1 MPSSSPS
8 IVDDVLSSPGQPLDA
23 GTREWIEPRFGHDFS
38 NVRVHT
44 DARAAKSAQAVNAQ
58 AYTVGR
64 DVVFGAGQYAP
75 QTSAGQQLI
84 AHELTHVSQQSA
96 SSSSQLIRM
105 GEPDSAAEEE
115 ADHVSTEVMRG
126 GTLSGGP
133 SPQSVSLQRQATGAA
148 PQPTSPATSPQA
160 NPQPAP
166 SAPDRSSTSNI
177 RLGGSG
183 NFDAELDRRA
193 ALNAQ
198 RRTANEPCRVTLTV
212 RVRLNFTDTETPSRW
227 TPAEQTRWQNEY
239 IRAVTDRWSFRFL
252 LAPAQACATEP
263 CQVAAAVLHVEPVTS
278 SPHQTVNVLYDRSP
292 EGRGSPSELYRSS
305 VERPGRDL
313 RSNQILATH
322 EVGHMLGLPHVHCN
336 TNDDNCYGTNREES
350 ADVMGRG
357 EIVTERDYL
366 PFVTALQ
373 QLTSCSWRVRD
384 GQRGP
389 LFGNF
394 STGLGITL
402 GAAGGIAGGIL
413 GASLGGVGGAI
424 VGGVLGAGLGGLIGY
439 GLGTLAD

>member
-1 MPSSSPS
+1 
-8 IVDDVLSSPGQPLDA
+8 VDDVLSSPGHPLDA

-44 DARAAKSAQAVNAQ
+44 DARAAESAEAVDAQ

-75 QTSAGQQLI
+75 QTSAGQRLM

-96 SSSSQLIRM
+96 PSSSQLIRM

-126 GTLSGGP
+126 GNLSAGP

-148 PQPTSPATSPQA
+148 SQPTPPATSTQA
-160 NPQPAP
+160 NPQPAR
-166 SAPDRSSTSNI
+166 SAPDISFTQNI
-177 RLGGSG
+177 RLGNNG

-193 ALNAQ
+193 Q
-198 RRTANEPCRVTLTV
+198 RRTANEPCRLTLTI
-212 RVRLNFTDTETPSRW
+212 RAAFNFQDTETPTRW
-227 TPAEQTRWQNEY
+227 TPAEQNRWQTEF
-239 IRAVTDRWSFRFL
+239 IRAVTNRWSFRFL
-252 LAPAQACATEP
+252 LAPAQACASEP
-263 CQVAAAVLHVEPVTS
+263 CQEAVAIVQVEPVTS
-278 SPHQTVNVLYDRSP
+278 SPHHRINVLYDKPADARSEVGP
-292 EGRGSPSELYRSS
+292 TSSTLYRPDIDRSGS
-305 VERPGRDL
+305 DL
-313 RSNQILATH
+313 RSNQTMVTH
-322 EVGHMLGLPHVHCN
+322 EAGHMLGVSHVHCN
-336 TNDDNCYGTNREES
+336 TGDDECYGTNREES

-373 QLTSCSWRVRD
+373 ELTNCSWRVRD

-394 STGLGITL
+394 STALGITL
-402 GAAGGIAGGIL
+402 GAAGAFAGGIL
-413 GASLGGVGGAI
+413 GAGGGPWGSIAGAVVGGA
-424 VGGVLGAGLGGLIGY
+424 VAGLIGY
-439 GLGTLAD
+439 GVGRLLD